1 MELRRTSPG
10 LFWTTSALILTL
22 LGFGIANL
30 TGLGYAPGDEN
41 WRTFVGVFSIVNA
54 QFLLA
59 GLLLTGYRSRFGTA
73 LLTLAALFAFFSF
86 APVPGVFQIHAL
98 AIVVLAIRRARR
110 LSRGEQIVAV

>member
-10 LFWTTSALILTL
+10 LFWTTGLLILIL
-22 LGFGIANL
+22 VGFGIANL
-30 TGLGYAPGDEN
+30 TGIGYPPGDKN

-59 GLLLTGYRSRFGTA
+59 GLLLTGYRSRLGTA
-73 LLTLAALFAFFSF
+73 LLSLAALFTFFSF
-86 APVPGVFQIHAL
+86 APVPGVFQLHAV

-110 LSRGEQIVAV
+110 LSRGQRVAAA